1 MCVVCV
7 PCCCMSVLNYCSPSC
22 FATQPGQGATT
33 YINGMCCEMYHSA
46 CSQSACLHSV
56 CDTYSLLT
64 MLCMVCVFVL
74 ALSLSLSGQGI
85 STKVSIRMASRMDKA
100 ASHMWRKICTS
111 STMASS
117 NRASIMAAG
126 CIAIATVRKY
136 EWYHMMDECLSPC
149 LHLWVYMFLCS
160 CSCVHAPMCVS
171 VCIYRVLWV

>member
-1 MCVVCV
+1 MRSFVVFCYVTGDIYEGSWKHSKKNGEIGQAWMCVVCV
-7 PCCCMSVLNYCSPSC
+7 PCCCISVLNYCSPSC

-100 ASHMWRKICTS
+100 ASHM
-111 STMASS
+111 
-117 NRASIMAAG
+117 
-126 CIAIATVRKY
+126 
-136 EWYHMMDECLSPC
+136 
-149 LHLWVYMFLCS
+149 
-160 CSCVHAPMCVS
+160 
-171 VCIYRVLWV
+171 